1 MKKVRGNYCRIVS
14 CLLLMGIWDILGKME
29 YSKYPIY
36 TKYPHYIFKEK
47 SVNMQGDNGVVTVF
61 ARDMQ
66 RI

>member
-1 MKKVRGNYCRIVS
+1 
-14 CLLLMGIWDILGKME
+14 MGIWDILGKME